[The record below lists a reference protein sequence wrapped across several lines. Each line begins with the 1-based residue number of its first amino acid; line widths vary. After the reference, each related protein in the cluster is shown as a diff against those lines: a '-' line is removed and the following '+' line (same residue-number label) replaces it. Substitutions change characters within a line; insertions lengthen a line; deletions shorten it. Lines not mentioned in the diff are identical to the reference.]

1 MSRDVFSRYNSG
13 SVGMS
18 ETADR
23 LSKRE
28 SAPRERNGG
37 LPIIG
42 RFVALWSE
50 STPVRRGMMAGGA
63 ASFLAGAVLLIVGLT
78 SLGGG
83 GGAPPKGPPVV
94 DLGVDSSFLRAT
106 HSPTVVPSPT
116 GPTPTPAPPLGDSPY
131 RIIIEKIGVE
141 APVDTYGLDENAVP
155 EVPTGDD
162 AAQVVAWYNFSA
174 RPGTGSNAV
183 FAGHVTWFGPAVF
196 YSLTSVAPGDIIKLR
211 NDEGTELVYKVTS
224 VFSVDPNDPDS
235 LKVMH
240 GTDKD
245 VITIITCDGAFTD
258 TNDPV
263 FGGEYSSR
271 LVVRGEL
278 ANVNVAGAAQP
289 PSAGG

>member
-1 MSRDVFSRYNSG
+1 
-13 SVGMS
+13 MS
-18 ETADR
+18 ETVGR
-23 LSKRE
+23 LSG
-28 SAPRERNGG
+28 RERKPGARRPG
-37 LPIIG
+37 LPFIG
-42 RFVALWSE
+42 RFITLWSE
-50 STPVRRGMMAGGA
+50 SSPARRGLMAGGA
-63 ASFLAGAVLLIVGLT
+63 ASFLAGVILLAVGIIGM
-78 SLGGG
+78 GGG
-83 GGAPPKGPPVV
+83 GSAPPKGPPVV
-94 DLGVDSSFLRAT
+94 DLGIDSSFLRAT
-106 HSPTVVPSPT
+106 HAPANTPAPT

-131 RIIIEKIGVE
+131 QMIIEKIGVQ

-174 RPGTGSNAV
+174 KPGTGSNAV

-196 YSLTSVAPGDIIKLR
+196 YNLTALAPGDIVKLR
-211 NDEGTELVYKVTS
+211 NDQGTELTYTVTS

-258 TNDPV
+258 TDDPV

-271 LVVRGEL
+271 LVVRAEL
-278 ANVNVAGAAQP
+278 ANVAVAGAGQP